1 MADLMRTRTRAITL
15 GGLLVALSLLFL
27 VIGAISPTADL
38 SLYALSSLPVAIA
51 VIELGWRRAF
61 LVYVTVS
68 MLGLIWPG
76 LAFTYLFG
84 FFFGLFPI
92 LKALFESKLKRP
104 LAALAKQVV
113 ANVLVISA
121 TWLFA
126 RDMILAQAD
135 VWGWWYIPAL
145 IAALQVS
152 VIVYDYALGLLITF
166 YMDRL
171 ARHLR
176 NRRNL

>member
-1 MADLMRTRTRAITL
+1 MSATTRAITL
-15 GGLLVALSLLFL
+15 GGLLSALSLLFL

-38 SLYALSSLPVAIA
+38 SLYALSSLPVAVA

-61 LVYVTVS
+61 LVYLSVS
-68 MLGLIWPG
+68 LIGLAWPG
-76 LAFTYLFG
+76 LAFTYLFC

-92 LKALFESKLKRP
+92 FKASFESRLNVP
-104 LAALAKQVV
+104 LATLAKQMV
-113 ANVLVISA
+113 ANIQVISA

-126 RDMILAQAD
+126 RELILAQAA
-135 VWGWWYIPAL
+135 VWGWWYIPVL
-145 IAALQVS
+145 VVALQV
-152 VIVYDYALGLLITF
+152 VIIVYDYALGLLITF